1 MTDLD
6 HPEPPPLPAPP
17 KRRPRWGRWLL
28 WGLIPFL
35 VVSWLLG
42 MWLYINHRD
51 PEFFDDKAFIGA
63 ADAVCAQSQTKI
75 NEQEPPGED
84 ATLEQRAASVER
96 VTSILSD
103 MARSLR
109 TLPVDDVDAPG
120 AGRWLDELDTF
131 VAVGP
136 RYAAAIRSG
145 DLRRAEEVGNE
156 GDAPNHWFNATAR
169 ENGIDHCVL
178 G

>member
-1 MTDLD
+1 M
-6 HPEPPPLPAPP
+6 PAPNRGP
-17 KRRPRWGRWLL
+17 SRTRRWVL

-35 VVSWLLG
+35 VVTWLLG

-51 PEFFDDKAFIGA
+51 PEFFDDTAFIGA
-63 ADAVCAQSQTKI
+63 ADAVCAQSQAKI
-75 NEQEPPGED
+75 DEQQPPGED
-84 ATLEQRAASVER
+84 ATLEQRAVTVER
-96 VTSILSD
+96 VASILAD

-109 TLPVDDVDAPG
+109 ALPVDDVDAPA

-145 DLRRAEEVGNE
+145 DERHAEDVGNE
-156 GDAPNHWFNATAR
+156 GDAPNHRFNATAR
-169 ENGIDHCVL
+169 ENDIDHCVL